1 MRLNKLKLSGFKS
14 FVEPTTVLFPGQ
26 LAGVVG
32 PNGCG
37 KSNIID
43 AVRWVLGESNASEL
57 RGESIQ
63 DVIFKGSGNRKEVSR
78 ASVELFFDN
87 AEGRAAGQWSQ
98 YTEITVKRLL
108 DREGNSSYYINNLH
122 VRRRDVIDLFLGTGL
137 GPRAYAIIGQG
148 MISRIVEAKPDE
160 LRFYLE
166 EAAGVTRYKERR
178 KETEHR
184 LEDAR
189 ENIARVDDIR
199 NELESQV
206 SHLQAQATVAQQY
219 RDLHQQVSRQ
229 QTLLWLKKRNDA
241 KHDAQR
247 LARQVDE
254 AINRVEAETAQLRE
268 IEARV
273 EHARES
279 HYSAS
284 DALHAAQ
291 AEMYAANNEVSRLES
306 EIGHLRDSRSRL
318 EARLAQLGAEE
329 SHWRA
334 QQGQLAEDE
343 SRWNQLLENS
353 RARSATAVARHEE
366 AAARLPDAEDAVQ
379 AAGIDVTEARRSL
392 SDAEQALR
400 LAEADKGHAQR
411 ALENLA
417 QRRSRL
423 EQDRQALG
431 APDPALLAASKEA
444 ESRAEAALAVTQE
457 RLATLQAAVPSTEA
471 QLRTA
476 REALQAAHRS
486 LTETRARHDALA
498 HLQARVA
505 QSGEI
510 GDWLK
515 ARNLADAKPLWQ
527 AIQVEAGWE
536 TAVEAVLRE
545 RFSALAADADTLRAA
560 VAAPPP
566 AIISLALVDRHGND
580 LPPSPRP
587 TAGFAQPAG
596 FSSAE
601 QRSAKPCFR
610 PAEGGDGGSLRS
622 KTEFQWRLTPAS
634 SALSA
639 AAVTN
644 TSIGPD
650 SLRSKVRCDDPRWSG
665 VLDEWLA
672 GVSVADDLA
681 AALPLA
687 AGQQVSRAGHLLTP
701 AGLTL
706 YVPDAKTHGVIERQ
720 REIDEL
726 AGLLT
731 TRAAA
736 EAAARD
742 VQRAAEQQL
751 AEAQGQLG
759 AARRAMQEAQQAF
772 HAAQVEALKL
782 AQAQTRFEE
791 RSAQID
797 RDLAELLRQDEAEQ
811 ARRERA
817 EGEGELQRERLGE
830 VRLRL
835 EQALEIHRQKDAA
848 LRETRALEIQLGREA
863 QEAGFSERECLS
875 KLEDNARA
883 ATTASSQLQRV
894 EAETAGA
901 RTEIAGISD
910 TVLQEQ
916 LHAALD
922 AKQGKESALAER
934 RNVLETMAGEL
945 RSLDEQ
951 RLTLEQG
958 VVPLRDR
965 INDLRLK
972 AQAAQINE
980 EQFRERLAEVH
991 VVSEEDEAP
1000 FADELAAAGSDKL
1013 KDSALQGEI
1022 VRLTAE
1028 IETLGPVNLAAL
1040 EELSTAS
1047 ERKGFLDAQSA
1058 DLNEAIGTLEDA
1070 IRRIDRETR
1079 EQLQETYNTVNM
1091 HFGTLF
1097 PQLFGGGE
1105 ARLILTGDEI
1115 LDSGIQI
1122 MAQPPGKKN
1131 TTIHLLSGGEKALTA
1146 IALVFAIFNLN
1157 PAPFCML
1164 DEVDAPLDDSNTLRF
1179 CDMVK
1184 RMSVNTQF
1192 VFISHNKIAME
1203 MAQQL
1208 IGVTMQEQGVSRVVE
1223 VDIEE
1228 ALRLAD
1234 EQKVA

>member
-43 AVRWVLGESNASEL
+43 AVRWVLGESKASEL

-63 DVIFKGSGNRKEVSR
+63 DVIFKGAGSRKEVSR

-87 AEGRAAGQWSQ
+87 AQGRAAGQWSQ
-98 YTEITVKRLL
+98 YAEITVKRVL

-122 VRRRDVIDLFLGTGL
+122 VRRRDVIDLVLGTGL

-148 MISRIVEAKPDE
+148 MISRIVEAKPEE

-166 EAAGVTRYKERR
+166 EAAGVTKYKERR

-199 NELESQV
+199 NELEAQV
-206 SHLQAQATVAQQY
+206 GHLQTQATVAQQY
-219 RDLHQQVSRQ
+219 RDLHQRMSRKQ
-229 QTLLWLKKRNDA
+229 ILLWLKKRNDA
-241 KHDAQR
+241 RQDSQR
-247 LARQVDE
+247 LARNVDE
-254 AINRVEAETAQLRE
+254 AVNRVEAETAQLRE

-291 AEMYAANNEVSRLES
+291 AEMFAANTEVSRLES

-318 EARLAQLGAEE
+318 ETRLDQLGVEDT
-329 SHWRA
+329 HWHG
-334 QQGQLAEDE
+334 QQSQLAEDAA
-343 SRWNQLLENS
+343 RWNLLLENS
-353 RARSATAVARHEE
+353 RSRSATATARHQE
-366 AAARLPDAEDAVQ
+366 AAARLPAAEDALQ
-379 AAGIDVTEARRSL
+379 AAGTDVTEARRNL

-411 ALENLA
+411 ALDNLV

-431 APDPALLAASKEA
+431 APEPALLAASL
-444 ESRAEAALAVTQE
+444 ESERTAEAALAVAQE
-457 RLATLQAAVPSTEA
+457 RLAALQAAVPAAEA
-471 QLRTA
+471 QLRAA

-498 HLQARVA
+498 QLQAKVA
-505 QSGEI
+505 QNGEI
-510 GDWLK
+510 GEWLE
-515 ARNLADAKPLWQ
+515 ARGLAAAKPLWQ

-545 RFSALAADADTLRAA
+545 RFSALAADADTVRAA
-560 VAAPPP
+560 LASPPP
-566 AIISLALVDRHGND
+566 SILTLTLAG
-580 LPPSPRP
+580 
-587 TAGFAQPAG
+587 
-596 FSSAE
+596 
-601 QRSAKPCFR
+601 
-610 PAEGGDGGSLRS
+610 
-622 KTEFQWRLTPAS
+622 
-634 SALSA
+634 SA
-639 AAVTN
+639 AA
-644 TSIGPD
+644 TSAVAD
-650 SLRSKVRCDDPRWSG
+650 SLRGKVRCDDARWSG
-665 VLDEWLA
+665 VLDEWLS

-681 AALPLA
+681 AELPLA
-687 AGQQVSRAGHLLTP
+687 GGQRVSRAGHLLTP

-726 AGLLT
+726 AGVLDV
-731 TRAAA
+731 RIAA
-736 EAAARD
+736 EVAARE
-742 VQRAAEQQL
+742 VQRTAEQAL

-759 AARRAMQEAQQAF
+759 AARRSMQEAQQAF
-772 HAAQVEALKL
+772 HAAQVAALKL
-782 AQAQTRFEE
+782 TQAQARFEE

-797 RDLAELLRQDEAEQ
+797 RDLAELRHQDETEV

-817 EGEGELQRERLGE
+817 EAEGARQRERLGE
-830 VRLRL
+830 VRERL
-835 EQALEIHRQKDAA
+835 EQALELHRQKDAA
-848 LRETRALEIQLGREA
+848 LREARALEIQLGREA

-875 KLEDNARA
+875 KLDDNQRA
-883 ATTASSQLQRV
+883 AATANSQLQRI
-894 EAETAGA
+894 EAETGAA
-901 RTEIAGISD
+901 RTELAGISD

-922 AKQGKESALAER
+922 GKRDKESALAER
-934 RNVLETMAGEL
+934 RNVLETAAAEV

-951 RLTLEQG
+951 RMKLEQG
-958 VVPLRDR
+958 IAPLRDR

-991 VVSEEDEAP
+991 VASEADEAP
-1000 FADELAAAGSDKL
+1000 FLGELNAGGADRL
-1013 KDSALQGEI
+1013 KDSVLQGEI
-1022 VRLTAE
+1022 AQIGAE
-1028 IETLGPVNLAAL
+1028 IEALGPVNLAAL
-1040 EELSTAS
+1040 EELATAS

-1058 DLNEAIGTLEDA
+1058 DLSEAIGTLEDA

-1079 EQLQETYNTVNM
+1079 EQLQETYDTVNK

-1115 LDSGIQI
+1115 LDAGIQI

-1164 DEVDAPLDDSNTLRF
+1164 DEVDAPLDDSNTVRF
-1179 CDMVK
+1179 CDLVK
-1184 RMSVNTQF
+1184 RMSVQTQF

-1234 EQKVA
+1234 EQQAA

>member
-43 AVRWVLGESNASEL
+43 AVRWVLGESKASEL

-98 YTEITVKRLL
+98 YAEITVKRVL

-148 MISRIVEAKPDE
+148 MISRIVESKPDE
-160 LRFYLE
+160 LRFFLE
-166 EAAGVTRYKERR
+166 EAAGVTKYKERR
-178 KETEHR
+178 RETEHR

-199 NELESQV
+199 NELETQV
-206 SHLQAQATVAQQY
+206 SHLQAQASVAQQY
-219 RDLHQQVSRQ
+219 RDLHRQVSHK

-241 KHDAQR
+241 KHDGQR
-247 LARQVDE
+247 LARQVEE
-254 AINRVEAETAQLRE
+254 AINRVEAETANLRE

-284 DALHAAQ
+284 DVLHAAQ
-291 AEMYAANNEVSRLES
+291 AEMFAANTEVSRLES
-306 EIGHLRDSRSRL
+306 EISHLRASRSRL
-318 EARLAQLGAEE
+318 EARLDQLGTEE
-329 SHWRA
+329 THWRE
-334 QQGQLAEDE
+334 QQSQLAEDE
-343 SRWNQLLENS
+343 ARWNLLLENS
-353 RARSATAVARHEE
+353 RARSATATARHE
-366 AAARLPDAEDAVQ
+366 AAASRLPDAEEAVE
-379 AAGIDVTEARRSL
+379 AAGSDVTGARQAL
-392 SDAEQALR
+392 SEAEQALR
-400 LAEADKGHAQR
+400 LAEADKGHAIR
-411 ALENLA
+411 ALDNLV

-423 EQDRQALG
+423 EQDRQAMG
-431 APDPALLAASKEA
+431 APDPALLATSQEN
-444 ESRAEAALAVTQE
+444 ERRADAALAVAQE
-457 RLATLQAAVPSTEA
+457 RLAALQAAVPATEA
-471 QLRTA
+471 QLRSA

-498 HLQARVA
+498 QLQAKVA

-515 ARNLADAKPLWQ
+515 ARHLADAKPLWQ
-527 AIQVEAGWE
+527 AIQVDAGWE
-536 TAVEAVLRE
+536 TAVESVLRE
-545 RFSALAADADTLRAA
+545 RFSALTADAETVRAA
-560 VAAPPP
+560 LAAPPP
-566 AIISLALVDRHGND
+566 TILALALAGGTGSAPV
-580 LPPSPRP
+580 SP
-587 TAGFAQPAG
+587 
-596 FSSAE
+596 
-601 QRSAKPCFR
+601 
-610 PAEGGDGGSLRS
+610 
-622 KTEFQWRLTPAS
+622 
-634 SALSA
+634 A
-639 AAVTN
+639 A
-644 TSIGPD
+644 D
-650 SLRSKVRCDDPRWSG
+650 SLRSKVRCNDPRWSG

-681 AALPLA
+681 AELPLA
-687 AGQQVSRAGHLLTP
+687 TGQRVSRAGHLLTP
-701 AGLTL
+701 TGLTL

-726 AGLLT
+726 AGQLAA
-731 TRAAA
+731 RAAA
-736 EAAARD
+736 EDAARE
-742 VQRAAEQQL
+742 VQRTAEQQL
-751 AEAQGQLG
+751 ADSQGQLS

-772 HAAQVEALKL
+772 HAAQVGALKL
-782 AQAQTRFEE
+782 AQAQARFDE

-797 RDLAELLRQDEAEQ
+797 RDLAELLRQEETEQ
-811 ARRERA
+811 ARRQRA
-817 EGEGELQRERLGE
+817 EAEGELQRERLGD
-830 VRLRL
+830 VRERL

-848 LRETRALEIQLGREA
+848 LREARALEIQLGREA

-883 ATTASSQLQRV
+883 AATASSQLQRV
-894 EAETAGA
+894 EGETLAA
-901 RTEIAGISD
+901 RTEVAGISD
-910 TVLQEQ
+910 VVLQEQ

-934 RNVLETMAGEL
+934 RNALEAAAGEL

-951 RLTLEQG
+951 RLKLEQG
-958 VVPLRDR
+958 VAPLRDR
-965 INDLRLK
+965 INDLKLK
-972 AQAAQINE
+972 AQAVQINE
-980 EQFRERLAEVH
+980 EQYRERLAELH
-991 VVSEEDEAP
+991 VVTEADEAP
-1000 FADELAAAGSDKL
+1000 FADELSAGGADRL
-1013 KDSALQGEI
+1013 KDNVLQGDI
-1022 VRLTAE
+1022 ARLSAE

-1040 EELSTAS
+1040 EELATAS
-1047 ERKGFLDAQSA
+1047 ERKGFLDAQSI
-1058 DLNEAIGTLEDA
+1058 DLAEAIGTLEDA

-1079 EQLQETYNTVNM
+1079 EQLQETYDTVNM

-1115 LDSGIQI
+1115 LDAGIQI

-1146 IALVFAIFNLN
+1146 IAMVFALFQLN

-1164 DEVDAPLDDSNTLRF
+1164 DEVDAPLDDSNTVRF
-1179 CDMVK
+1179 CELVK
-1184 RMSVNTQF
+1184 RMSAQTQF
-1192 VFISHNKIAME
+1192 IFISHNKIAME

-1234 EQKVA
+1234 DQKVA

>member
-43 AVRWVLGESNASEL
+43 AVRWVLGESKASEL

-63 DVIFKGSGNRKEVSR
+63 DVIFKGSGNRKPVSR
-78 ASVELFFDN
+78 ASVELYFDN
-87 AEGRAAGQWSQ
+87 AQGRAAGQWSQ
-98 YTEITVKRLL
+98 YAEITVKRVL

-160 LRFYLE
+160 LRFFLE
-166 EAAGVTRYKERR
+166 EAAGVTKYKERR

-199 NELESQV
+199 NELETQV

-219 RDLHQQVSRQ
+219 RGLHEQVSRK

-241 KHDAQR
+241 RQDSRR
-247 LARQVDE
+247 LAGQVDE
-254 AINRVEAETAQLRE
+254 AVNRVEGETAQLRE

-291 AEMYAANNEVSRLES
+291 AEMFAANTEVSRLES

-318 EARLAQLGAEE
+318 ELRLNQLGAEE
-329 SHWRA
+329 THWRG
-334 QQGQLAEDE
+334 QQGQLVADE
-343 SRWNQLLENS
+343 ARWTSLLDISRS
-353 RARSATAVARHEE
+353 RAATATARHDE

-379 AAGIDVTEARRSL
+379 LAGTDVTEARRAL

-400 LAEADKGHAQR
+400 LAEADRGHAQR

-417 QRRSRL
+417 QRRGRL

-431 APDPALLAASKEA
+431 APDPALLAASQEA
-444 ESRAEAALAVTQE
+444 EQRAEAALDAAQKHLV
-457 RLATLQAAVPSTEA
+457 TLQAAVPVAEA
-471 QLRTA
+471 GLRAA

-498 HLQARVA
+498 HLQAKVA

-515 ARNLADAKPLWQ
+515 AHQLADAKPLWQ
-527 AIQVEAGWE
+527 SIQVEAGWE

-545 RFSALAADADTLRAA
+545 RFSALSADSDALRAA
-560 VAAPPP
+560 LAAPPP
-566 AIISLALVDRHGND
+566 AILSLALARDTG
-580 LPPSPRP
+580 
-587 TAGFAQPAG
+587 TATVVAG
-596 FSSAE
+596 
-601 QRSAKPCFR
+601 
-610 PAEGGDGGSLRS
+610 
-622 KTEFQWRLTPAS
+622 
-634 SALSA
+634 
-639 AAVTN
+639 
-644 TSIGPD
+644 
-650 SLRSKVRCDDPRWSG
+650 SLRSKVRCDDLRWTTA
-665 VLDEWLA
+665 LDEWLA
-672 GVSVADDLA
+672 GVSTTDDLA
-681 AALPLA
+681 ASLPLA
-687 AGQQVSRAGHLLTP
+687 AGCQVSRAGHLLTP

-726 AGLLT
+726 AGLL
-731 TRAAA
+731 A
-736 EAAARD
+736 ERTEAEDAAREI
-742 VQRAAEQQL
+742 QRTAEQQL
-751 AEAQGQLG
+751 ADAQGQLSV
-759 AARRAMQEAQQAF
+759 ARRAMQEAQQAS

-782 AQAQTRFEE
+782 TQAQARFDE

-797 RDLAELLRQDEAEQ
+797 RDLTELLRQDETEL

-817 EGEGELQRERLGE
+817 EIEGDLQRERQGE
-830 VRLRL
+830 VRERL
-835 EQALEIHRQKDAA
+835 EQALELHRQKDAA
-848 LRETRALEIQLGREA
+848 LREARALEIQLGREA

-883 ATTASSQLQRV
+883 GATAGSQLQRV
-894 EAETAGA
+894 EAETAAA
-901 RTEIAGISD
+901 RAEVAGISD
-910 TVLQEQ
+910 AVLQEQ

-922 AKQGKESALAER
+922 AKQGQEGLLAER
-934 RNVLETMAGEL
+934 RNVLETAAGEL

-951 RLTLEQG
+951 RLRLEQG
-958 VVPLRDR
+958 VVPLRDK

-991 VVSEEDEAP
+991 VVTDDDELP
-1000 FADELAAAGSDKL
+1000 FAEELAASGAERI
-1013 KDSALQGEI
+1013 KDNVLQGEI
-1022 VRLTAE
+1022 VRLNAE
-1028 IETLGPVNLAAL
+1028 IEALGPVNLAAL
-1040 EELSTAS
+1040 EELTTAS

-1079 EQLQETYNTVNM
+1079 EQLQETYNTVNT

-1131 TTIHLLSGGEKALTA
+1131 TTIHSLSGGEKALTA

-1164 DEVDAPLDDSNTLRF
+1164 DEVDAPLDDSNTVRF
-1179 CDMVK
+1179 CEMVK

-1228 ALRLAD
+1228 ALRLAH
-1234 EQKVA
+1234 EEA

>member
-43 AVRWVLGESNASEL
+43 AVRWVLGESKASEL

-63 DVIFKGSGNRKEVSR
+63 DVIFKGAGNRKEVSR

-87 AEGRAAGQWSQ
+87 AQGRAAGQWSQ
-98 YTEITVKRLL
+98 YAEITVKRVL

-160 LRFYLE
+160 LRFFLE
-166 EAAGVTRYKERR
+166 EAAGVTKYKERR

-199 NELESQV
+199 NELETQV
-206 SHLQAQATVAQQY
+206 SHLQTQAAVAQQY
-219 RDLHQQVSRQ
+219 RDLHQRVSRK

-241 KHDAQR
+241 RADSQR
-247 LARQVDE
+247 LARHVDE
-254 AINRVEAETAQLRE
+254 AVNRVEAETAQLRE

-291 AEMYAANNEVSRLES
+291 AEMFAANTEVSRLES
-306 EIGHLRDSRSRL
+306 ELGHLRDSRTRL

-329 SHWRA
+329 THWHG

-343 SRWNQLLENS
+343 ARWKLLLENS
-353 RARSATAVARHEE
+353 RSRSATASARHQE
-366 AAARLPDAEDAVQ
+366 AAARLPAAEDALQ
-379 AAGIDVTEARRSL
+379 AAGTDVTEARRSL

-411 ALENLA
+411 ALESLA

-423 EQDRQALG
+423 EQDRQSLG
-431 APDPALLAASKEA
+431 APDPSLLVASQ
-444 ESRAEAALAVTQE
+444 ESEKAAEAALAVAQE
-457 RLATLQAAVPSTEA
+457 RLATLQAAVPAAEA

-498 HLQARVA
+498 QLQARVA

-510 GDWLK
+510 GEWLK
-515 ARNLADAKPLWQ
+515 ARHLGDAKPLWQ

-536 TAVEAVLRE
+536 TAGEAVLRE
-545 RFSALAADADTLRAA
+545 RFSALAVDADTMRAA
-560 VAAPPP
+560 LAAPPP
-566 AIISLALVDRHGND
+566 AILTLALPGQ
-580 LPPSPRP
+580 
-587 TAGFAQPAG
+587 TAA
-596 FSSAE
+596 
-601 QRSAKPCFR
+601 
-610 PAEGGDGGSLRS
+610 
-622 KTEFQWRLTPAS
+622 
-634 SALSA
+634 SA
-639 AAVTN
+639 AA
-644 TSIGPD
+644 GD
-650 SLRSKVRCDDPRWSG
+650 SLRSKVRCDDARWAG

-672 GVSVADDLA
+672 GGSVADDLGTE
-681 AALPLA
+681 LPLA
-687 AGQQVSRAGHLLTP
+687 AGQRVSRAGHLLTP

-720 REIDEL
+720 REIDDL
-726 AGLLT
+726 AGMLT
-731 TRAAA
+731 VRAAA
-736 EAAARD
+736 EDAARE
-742 VQRAAEQQL
+742 VQRTAEQSL

-759 AARRAMQEAQQAF
+759 AARRSMQEAQQAF
-772 HAAQVEALKL
+772 HAAQVAALKL
-782 AQAQTRFEE
+782 AQAQARFDE
-791 RSAQID
+791 RSAQIT
-797 RDLAELLRQDEAEQ
+797 RDLAELQHQDEAEL
-811 ARRERA
+811 ARRQRAEA
-817 EGEGELQRERLGE
+817 EGERHRERLGE
-830 VRLRL
+830 VRGRL
-835 EQALEIHRQKDAA
+835 EQALELHRQKDAA
-848 LRETRALEIQLGREA
+848 LREARALEVQLGREA

-883 ATTASSQLQRV
+883 GTTAASQLQRID
-894 EAETAGA
+894 AETGVA
-901 RTEIAGISD
+901 RTELAGISD

-922 AKQGKESALAER
+922 GKRGKESALAER
-934 RNVLETMAGEL
+934 RNVLETAAAEL

-951 RLTLEQG
+951 RMKLEQG
-958 VVPLRDR
+958 VVPLRDK

-972 AQAAQINE
+972 AQAAQMNE

-991 VVSEEDEAP
+991 IVSEDDEAP
-1000 FADELAAAGSDKL
+1000 FLDELNAGGAERL
-1013 KDSALQGEI
+1013 KDSVLQGEI
-1022 VRLTAE
+1022 AQINAE
-1028 IETLGPVNLAAL
+1028 IEALGPVNLAAL
-1040 EELSTAS
+1040 EELATAS

-1058 DLNEAIGTLEDA
+1058 DLSEAIGTLEDA

-1079 EQLQETYNTVNM
+1079 EQLQETYNTVNQ

-1115 LDSGIQI
+1115 LDAGIQI

-1146 IALVFAIFNLN
+1146 IALVFAMFQLN

-1164 DEVDAPLDDSNTLRF
+1164 DEVDAPLDDSNTVRF
-1179 CDMVK
+1179 CEMVK
-1184 RMSVNTQF
+1184 RMSVQTQF

-1234 EQKVA
+1234 EQQAA

>member
-43 AVRWVLGESNASEL
+43 AVRWVLGESKASEL

-63 DVIFKGSGNRKEVSR
+63 DVIFKGSGNRKQVSR
-78 ASVELFFDN
+78 ASVELYFDN
-87 AEGRAAGQWSQ
+87 AQGRAAGQWSQ
-98 YTEITVKRLL
+98 YAEITVKRLL

-166 EAAGVTRYKERR
+166 EAAGVTKYKERR

-199 NELESQV
+199 NELEAQV
-206 SHLQAQATVAQQY
+206 GHLQAQATVAQQY
-219 RDLHQQVSRQ
+219 RGLHEQVSRK

-241 KHDAQR
+241 RNDAQR

-254 AINRVEAETAQLRE
+254 AVNRVEAETAQLRE

-279 HYSAS
+279 HFSAS
-284 DALHAAQ
+284 DSLHAAQ
-291 AEMYAANNEVSRLES
+291 ADMYTANTEVSRLES
-306 EIGHLRDSRSRL
+306 EISHLRDSRSRL
-318 EARLAQLGAEE
+318 EARLAQLDAEDG
-329 SHWRA
+329 HWRA
-334 QQGQLAEDE
+334 QQRQLAEDE
-343 SRWNQLLENS
+343 ARWTQLLENS
-353 RARSATAVARHEE
+353 RTRSATAAARHEE
-366 AAARLPDAEDAVQ
+366 AAARLPDAEDALQ
-379 AAGIDVTEARRSL
+379 AAGSDVTEARRSL
-392 SDAEQALR
+392 SEAEQALR
-400 LAEADKGHAQR
+400 LAEADRGHAQR

-431 APDPALLAASKEA
+431 APDPALLAASEEA
-444 ESRAEAALAVTQE
+444 EQRAEAALAVAQE
-457 RLATLQAAVPSTEA
+457 RLATLQAAVPTAET

-498 HLQARVA
+498 HLQAKVA

-510 GDWLK
+510 GDWLR

-527 AIQVEAGWE
+527 SIQVEAGWE

-545 RFSALAADADTLRAA
+545 RFSALAADAETLRAA

-566 AIISLALVDRHGND
+566 AILTLAL
-580 LPPSPRP
+580 
-587 TAGFAQPAG
+587 A
-596 FSSAE
+596 
-601 QRSAKPCFR
+601 
-610 PAEGGDGGSLRS
+610 
-622 KTEFQWRLTPAS
+622 
-634 SALSA
+634 SA
-639 AAVTN
+639 AAANPAATVT
-644 TSIGPD
+644 D
-650 SLRSKVRCDDPRWSG
+650 SLRSKVRCDDVRWSG

-672 GVSVADDLA
+672 GVSVAADLGA
-681 AALPLA
+681 ELPLA
-687 AGQQVSRAGHLLTP
+687 SGQRVSRAGHLLTP

-726 AGLLT
+726 ATLLDA
-731 TRAAA
+731 RAAA
-736 EAAARD
+736 EDAARE

-751 AEAQGQLG
+751 ADAQAQLS

-782 AQAQTRFEE
+782 AQAQARFEE

-797 RDLAELLRQDEAEQ
+797 RDLAELQRQDETEQ

-830 VRLRL
+830 VRERL
-835 EQALEIHRQKDAA
+835 ERALEIHRQKDAA
-848 LRETRALEIQLGREA
+848 LREARALEIQLGREA

-883 ATTASSQLQRV
+883 ATTAGSQLQRIEV
-894 EAETAGA
+894 ETASA
-901 RTEIAGISD
+901 RTEVAGISD
-910 TVLQEQ
+910 MVLQEQ

-922 AKQGKESALAER
+922 AKQGKELALAER
-934 RNVLETMAGEL
+934 RNVLETAAGEL

-951 RLTLEQG
+951 RLRLEQG
-958 VVPLRDR
+958 VVPLRDK

-972 AQAAQINE
+972 AQASQINE

-991 VVSEEDEAP
+991 VVTEEDEAP
-1000 FADELAAAGSDKL
+1000 FAEELATGKL
-1013 KDSALQGEI
+1013 RDNLLQAEI
-1022 VRLTAE
+1022 ASLTAE
-1028 IETLGPVNLAAL
+1028 VEALGPVNLAAL
-1040 EELSTAS
+1040 EELATAS
-1047 ERKGFLDAQSA
+1047 ERKGFLDAQAA

-1091 HFGTLF
+1091 HFGNLF

-1115 LDSGIQI
+1115 LDAGIQI

-1164 DEVDAPLDDSNTLRF
+1164 DEVDAPLDDSNTVRF
-1179 CDMVK
+1179 CEMVK
-1184 RMSVNTQF
+1184 RMSTHTQF

-1228 ALRLAD
+1228 ALRLAV

>member
-1 MRLNKLKLSGFKS
+1 MRLNKLKLAGFKS

-43 AVRWVLGESNASEL
+43 AVRWVLGESKASEL

-63 DVIFKGSGNRKEVSR
+63 DVIFKGAGNRKELSR

-87 AEGRAAGQWSQ
+87 AQGRAAGQWSQ
-98 YTEITVKRLL
+98 YAEITVKRVL
-108 DREGNSSYYINNLH
+108 DRENNSSYYINNLH

-166 EAAGVTRYKERR
+166 EAAGVTKYKERR
-178 KETEHR
+178 KETGHR

-199 NELESQV
+199 NELETQV
-206 SHLQAQATVAQQY
+206 SHLQAQAAAARQY
-219 RDLHQQVSRQ
+219 RDLHQQVSRK

-241 KHDAQR
+241 RNDSQR

-254 AINRVEAETAQLRE
+254 AVNRVEAETAQLRE
-268 IEARV
+268 TEARV
-273 EHARES
+273 EHARED
-279 HYSAS
+279 HFSAS

-291 AEMYAANNEVSRLES
+291 SEMFAANTEVSRLES

-318 EARLAQLGAEE
+318 EARLGQLGAEQT
-329 SHWRA
+329 HWQA
-334 QQGQLAEDE
+334 QQGELAADE
-343 SRWNQLLENS
+343 TRWKLLLENS
-353 RARSATAVARHEE
+353 RARSAAAAARHDE
-366 AAARLPDAEDAVQ
+366 AAARLPAAEEAIES
-379 AAGIDVTEARRSL
+379 AGAEVTEARRTL
-392 SDAEQALR
+392 SDTEQALR
-400 LAEADKGHAQR
+400 LAEADRGHAER
-411 ALENLA
+411 ALESLV
-417 QRRSRL
+417 QRRGRL

-431 APDPALLAASKEA
+431 APDQALLVASREAEARAGSGLAATQGLLAA
-444 ESRAEAALAVTQE
+444 
-457 RLATLQAAVPSTEA
+457 LQAALPEA
-471 QLRTA
+471 EARLRAA
-476 REALQAAHRS
+476 REALQSAHRS
-486 LTETRARHDALA
+486 LTESRARHDALA
-498 HLQARVA
+498 QLQARVA

-510 GDWLK
+510 GDWLR
-515 ARNLADAKPLWQ
+515 ARHLADAKPLWQ

-545 RFSALAADADTLRAA
+545 RFAALCTDADTVRAA
-560 VAAPPP
+560 LVTPPPGIQALALAREAAAAPP
-566 AIISLALVDRHGND
+566 
-580 LPPSPRP
+580 
-587 TAGFAQPAG
+587 
-596 FSSAE
+596 
-601 QRSAKPCFR
+601 
-610 PAEGGDGGSLRS
+610 
-622 KTEFQWRLTPAS
+622 
-634 SALSA
+634 A
-639 AAVTN
+639 AA
-644 TSIGPD
+644 D
-650 SLRSKVRCDDPRWSG
+650 SLRSKVRCDDPRWAG

-681 AALPLA
+681 AELPLA
-687 AGQQVSRAGHLLTP
+687 AGQRVSRSGHLLTP
-701 AGLTL
+701 AGVTL

-726 AGLLT
+726 AGFLA

-736 EAAARD
+736 EDAARE
-742 VQRAAEQQL
+742 VQRTAEQQL
-751 AEAQGQLG
+751 ADSQGELG

-782 AQAQTRFEE
+782 AQAQARFEE
-791 RSAQID
+791 RAAQID
-797 RDLAELLRQDEAEQ
+797 RDLAELLRQDETEQ
-811 ARRERA
+811 ARRQRA
-817 EGEGELQRERLGE
+817 EGEAQVQGERLGA
-830 VRLRL
+830 VRQRL
-835 EQALEIHRQKDAA
+835 EQAMDQHRQRDAA
-848 LRETRALEIQLGREA
+848 LREARALEIQLGREA

-875 KLEDNARA
+875 KLEDNSRA
-883 ATTASSQLQRV
+883 GATASSQLQRI
-894 EAETAGA
+894 EGETHAA
-901 RTEIAGISD
+901 HTELAGISD
-910 TVLQEQ
+910 AVLQEQ

-934 RNVLETMAGEL
+934 RNALEAAAAEL

-951 RLTLEQG
+951 RLKLEQG
-958 VVPLRDR
+958 IVPLRDR
-965 INDLRLK
+965 ISDLRLK
-972 AQAAQINE
+972 AQAAELNTQ
-980 EQFRERLAEVH
+980 QFRERLAELN
-991 VVSEEDEAP
+991 VVAEADEAP
-1000 FADELAAAGSDKL
+1000 FLDELNAGGAERL
-1013 KDSALQGEI
+1013 KDAVLQGDI
-1022 VRLTAE
+1022 ARLSAE
-1028 IETLGPVNLAAL
+1028 IELLGPVNLAAL
-1040 EELSTAS
+1040 EELATAS

-1058 DLNEAIGTLEDA
+1058 DLAEAIATLEDA

-1079 EQLQETYNTVNM
+1079 GQLQETYDAVNG

-1115 LDSGIQI
+1115 LDAGIQI

-1146 IALVFAIFNLN
+1146 IALVFALFQLN
-1157 PAPFCML
+1157 PAPFCLL
-1164 DEVDAPLDDSNTLRF
+1164 DEVDAPLDDSNTVRF
-1179 CDMVK
+1179 CDMVR
-1184 RMSVNTQF
+1184 RMSVQTQF

>member
-43 AVRWVLGESNASEL
+43 AVRWVLGESKASEL

-63 DVIFKGSGNRKEVSR
+63 DVIFKGAGNRKEVSR

-87 AEGRAAGQWSQ
+87 AQGRAAGQWSQ
-98 YTEITVKRLL
+98 YAEITVKRLL

-160 LRFYLE
+160 LRFFLE
-166 EAAGVTRYKERR
+166 EAAGVTKYKERR

-199 NELESQV
+199 NELETQV
-206 SHLQAQATVAQQY
+206 SHLQTQAAVAQQY
-219 RDLHQQVSRQ
+219 RDLHQRVSRK

-241 KHDAQR
+241 RQDSQR
-247 LARQVDE
+247 LARNVDE
-254 AINRVEAETAQLRE
+254 AVNRVEAETAQLRE

-291 AEMYAANNEVSRLES
+291 AEMFAANTEVSRLES
-306 EIGHLRDSRSRL
+306 ELGHLRDSRSRL
-318 EARLAQLGAEE
+318 EARLDQLGVEE
-329 SHWRA
+329 THWRS
-334 QQGQLAEDE
+334 QQGQLTEDE
-343 SRWNQLLENS
+343 ARWTLLLENS
-353 RARSATAVARHEE
+353 RSRSATATARHQE
-366 AAARLPDAEDAVQ
+366 AAARLPAAEDALQ
-379 AAGIDVTEARRSL
+379 AAGTDVTEARRSL
-392 SDAEQALR
+392 SDAEQAQR

-431 APDPALLAASKEA
+431 APDAALLVASQENEKAAA
-444 ESRAEAALAVTQE
+444 AALAAAQE
-457 RLATLQAAVPSTEA
+457 RQVALQAAVPAAEA
-471 QLRTA
+471 QLRAA

-498 HLQARVA
+498 QLQAKVA

-515 ARNLADAKPLWQ
+515 ARGLANAKPLWQ

-545 RFSALAADADTLRAA
+545 RFSALTADADTVRAA
-560 VAAPPP
+560 LASPPP
-566 AIISLALVDRHGND
+566 AIISLALVDRHGNGQ
-580 LPPSPRP
+580 PPSPL
-587 TAGFAQPAG
+587 
-596 FSSAE
+596 
-601 QRSAKPCFR
+601 

-622 KTEFQWRLTPAS
+622 NIPA
-634 SALSA
+634 
-639 AAVTN
+639 
-644 TSIGPD
+644 PE
-650 SLRSKVRCDDPRWSG
+650 SLRSKVRCDDLRWAG

-672 GVSVADDLA
+672 GVAVADDLSTE
-681 AALPLA
+681 LPLA
-687 AGQQVSRAGHLLTP
+687 HGQRVSRAGHLLTP

-726 AGLLT
+726 AGVLVS
-731 TRAAA
+731 RAAA
-736 EAAARD
+736 EDAARE
-742 VQRAAEQQL
+742 VQRAAEQSL

-759 AARRAMQEAQQAF
+759 AARRVMQEAQQAF

-782 AQAQTRFEE
+782 AQAQARFDE

-797 RDLAELLRQDEAEQ
+797 RDLAELQRQDETEQ
-811 ARRERA
+811 ARRGRAEA
-817 EGEGELQRERLGE
+817 EGERQCERLGE
-830 VRLRL
+830 VRGRL
-835 EQALEIHRQKDAA
+835 EQALELHRQKDAA
-848 LRETRALEIQLGREA
+848 LREARALEVQLGREA
-863 QEAGFSERECLS
+863 QEAGFSERECIS

-883 ATTASSQLQRV
+883 GATAGSQLQRI
-894 EAETAGA
+894 ESETGAA
-901 RTEIAGISD
+901 RTELAGISD

-922 AKQGKESALAER
+922 GKRGKESALAER
-934 RNVLETMAGEL
+934 RNVLETAASEL

-951 RLTLEQG
+951 RMKLEQG
-958 VVPLRDR
+958 VVPLRDK

-972 AQAAQINE
+972 AQAAQMNE
-980 EQFRERLAEVH
+980 EQFRERLAEVR
-991 VVSEEDEAP
+991 VVSEDDEAP
-1000 FADELAAAGSDKL
+1000 FLDELNAGGADRL
-1013 KDSALQGEI
+1013 KDSVLQGEI
-1022 VRLTAE
+1022 VQISAE
-1028 IETLGPVNLAAL
+1028 IEALGPVNLAAL
-1040 EELSTAS
+1040 EELATAS

-1079 EQLQETYNTVNM
+1079 EQLQETYNSVNQ

-1115 LDSGIQI
+1115 LDAGIQI

-1146 IALVFAIFNLN
+1146 IALVFALFQLN

-1164 DEVDAPLDDSNTLRF
+1164 DEVDAPLDDSNTVRF

-1184 RMSVNTQF
+1184 RMSVQTQF

-1234 EQKVA
+1234 EQQAA